1 VTTQLVHRVRQGPV
15 CTLTLDSPQNRNALS
30 AQLLDELADG
40 LAAAAVDPAVR
51 VVVLTA
57 TGKAFCSG
65 ADLSAPPTTVSSRMP
80 GILDA
85 IRTAPVPVIAR
96 VGGHARAGGLGLIAT
111 ADLAVATAASTF
123 AFSEVRVGVAPAM
136 ILVPALRVAERRFL
150 SRAVLTGEPFDAAN
164 AAAAGLLTGV
174 VDDESALDAWVHAAV
189 SSILKCA
196 PGAVSATKALLAELS
211 ETPWSQGLSLAR
223 TRSAEL
229 FAGAE
234 AAEGMDAFLNKRTPS
249 WEGTAP

>member
-1 VTTQLVHRVRQGPV
+1 LVHRVRQGPV
-15 CTLTLDSPQNRNALS
+15 CTLTLDSPRNRNALS

-40 LAAAAVDPAVR
+40 LAEGTVETGVR

-57 TGKAFCSG
+57 TGMAFCSG
-65 ADLSAPPTTVSSRMP
+65 ADLTAPPTTVASRMP
-80 GILDA
+80 ELLEV

-96 VGGHARAGGLGLIAT
+96 VGGHARAGGLGLIAA

-136 ILVPALRVAERRFL
+136 ILVPALRVADRRFL
-150 SRAVLTGEPFDAAN
+150 SRAVLTGEPFAAPE

-174 VDDESALDAWVHAAV
+174 VDDEGALDAWVDAAV
-189 SSILKCA
+189 SSILTCA

-211 ETPWSQGLSLAR
+211 DAPWSEGLSLAR
-223 TRSAEL
+223 TRSAEM

-234 AAEGMDAFLNKRTPS
+234 AAEGMDAFLHKRTPS
-249 WEGTAP
+249 WAITAP